1 MLLFHSSENAAS
13 FYGARRG
20 ILFGLPS
27 IIVYASLEILDE
39 KKKVG
44 ENTELSLASV
54 LALRILWSI
63 VVLRCD
69 SSSIKSHEREQCL
82 EVVPDQRDF
91 VRIGSPSP

>member
-39 KKKVG
+39 KKRW
-44 ENTELSLASV
+44 ERTPNFPSLLSL
-54 LALRILWSI
+54 L
-63 VVLRCD
+63 
-69 SSSIKSHEREQCL
+69 
-82 EVVPDQRDF
+82 
-91 VRIGSPSP
+91 